1 MTKFQIPEAFLPG
14 FMELSKLSPEDAEK
28 IGILL
33 NQIPVGATIQDF
45 RETFTEAGL
54 PENIQV
60 TAETVF
66 SMGALLAGE
75 TENDLTELATG
86 LSKAFQ
92 EKNQGKITNE
102 EAQQLKRNLLII
114 LKNGDNLKKTYKA
127 YQLFSENARIYRNSR
142 VMTDIRLLFNDE
154 LDSNP
159 RSGLILHQLKIEYV
173 ENEKPKSFFVSLD
186 REDLVSLSE
195 NFQRALKKE
204 ESIKQNQDTINF
216 LTLK

>member
-14 FMELSKLSPEDAEK
+14 FTELSKLSSDDAEK
-28 IGILL
+28 IGTLL

-45 RETFTEAGL
+45 REAFTEADL

-75 TENDLTELATG
+75 TGGDIAELTAG

-92 EKNQGKITNE
+92 ERNQGKITDE
-102 EAQQLKRNLLII
+102 ETQQLKRNLLII

-127 YQLFSENARIYRNSR
+127 YQLFSENACIYRNSR

-154 LDSNP
+154 PDSNP
-159 RSGLILHQLKIEYV
+159 RSGLIVHQVKIEFV
-173 ENEKPKSFFVSLD
+173 ENEEPKSFFVSLD
-186 REDLVSLSE
+186 REDLINLSE
-195 NFQRALKKE
+195 NLQRALKKE
-204 ESIKQNQDTINF
+204 ESIKRNQDTINF

>member
-14 FMELSKLSPEDAEK
+14 FTELSKLSSDDAEK
-28 IGILL
+28 IGTLL

-45 RETFTEAGL
+45 REAFTEADL

-75 TENDLTELATG
+75 TGGDIAELTAG

-92 EKNQGKITNE
+92 ERNQGKITDE
-102 EAQQLKRNLLII
+102 ETQQLKRNLLII

-154 LDSNP
+154 PDSNP
-159 RSGLILHQLKIEYV
+159 RSGLIVHQVKIEFV
-173 ENEKPKSFFVSLD
+173 ENEEPKSFFVSLD
-186 REDLVSLSE
+186 REDLINLSE
-195 NFQRALKKE
+195 NLQRALKKE
-204 ESIKQNQDTINF
+204 ESIKRNQDTINF